1 MNSLIRKITLI
12 MLIAFSLSIV
22 GCLSGGNTGVK
33 NPEKPPVE
41 DPKDPPKEETKLPA
55 YDPNGN
61 KKPVITYFGTEDLDE
76 PVAEAGQVI
85 TFNATAIDPE
95 GKDVK
100 ITVKAVEKNGQKV
113 LADNKWTVPSA
124 AGIYQIIA
132 TANDGQVN
140 SEPETISIKVLAK
153 EGGVQI
159 ANLTA
164 EKEGSKAAMSRAI
177 TSATS
182 TIGNDKILLETGES
196 ATIRLSYVTNA
207 ITSVAYDFSVADNTG
222 NIVAL
227 SSTPSGAAITNVYRY
242 TAGTTA
248 PTGNTITITFNIV
261 NNSDPMDYATA
272 SVTFLVNT
280 PPVISKVE
288 FTGLSTTSI
297 APNETKT
304 IKVYA
309 NDADPS
315 PVLTYYYSMYEGTG
329 NILQASNTTGEV
341 EYKAGATVGNDKIL
355 VVVTDEKGSSAN
367 YLFTTVIVEP
377 MYIALAD
384 DTAADY
390 AAATDDTRVVEAAY
404 DITTHTDGV
413 TTTQI
418 QRAMRTNDTAL
429 PLFYT
434 GFEAFLDNAPTGT
447 PVYEWTNTANGKTIG
462 GSFSA
467 QVAAPDF
474 YAMYPGAHTI
484 GVKAT
489 VGTMAV
495 STSDTLYINEPT
507 IIENISFVDS
517 DGNPVSLWNGTDANI
532 PQVSTGQSMTLT
544 VRVSDADNTR
554 LNPDET
560 MNTNLGANNGLFRDE
575 AGKFIVKVL
584 DAATWTAMANSTT
597 QARINGG
604 TGYTNTN
611 TIKTTMSD
619 IAVEIMPEASTGNK
633 YILIRAADGMD
644 NTADGTDYTI
654 TSTPAGLVALPDVNG
669 IAKAF
674 DNANTMAKDASTYG
688 AIRIGYNPYKTNKTG
703 AFYLVST
710 TAGGDGIG
718 QWKVYDETAGAFI
731 KATATN
737 TDIVINEA
745 DVNHDGSLDSADAL
759 AAPYDWLLV
768 DMSAPGDTFVDDE
781 VAGDKIYFKTHCTQ
795 VVAAVQVV
803 NGPRITTVE
812 MNKYVTI
819 GNKTTMTVYGNYDGK
834 PATVS
839 VRIKDDDGTKGT
851 IEEAADND
859 GDSVKKEVWTYTAP
873 STKTVNYLNFII
885 TIQDDSDADKKVTRD
900 DVRVYL
906 NQNPKIGA
914 VNATSSV
921 DTTNGVWAKKGAR
934 NISLSATV
942 TDPDTDMI
950 DEFGYIWSMQGTNV
964 GSLNFQYTSSAIW
977 DPYNGATALTATGG
991 PYSNGHYQIQV
1002 QVYDKDSAG
1011 VGKTGVDARTIDIG
1025 INEDPD
1031 VGVNAAGTAIDGV
1044 VIAAANPF
1052 NTPVDNYSTT
1062 EGTEWLTN
1070 PTDDTTAG
1078 NGLGTTTVNFNVATG
1093 EYPGVKVKALLNGVT
1108 DEPDDRTSLNTMYY
1122 MTVGTK
1128 DGLALTTENFE
1139 YFSHTDATFGTTTKG
1154 LRWTPSVDLRKNGGT
1169 YWLHARVT
1177 DDKNGVAKG
1186 ITDYTE
1192 KVLVTKDTLIADPAP
1207 GVVNVK
1213 VKVNEAAA
1221 WVDFGTSI
1229 DYDGAGTGIAAPQNY
1244 KAGTRFKFTLP
1255 IDGTVLARD
1264 TDKVY
1269 VNIDGIIDGVFT
1281 NTAASAVFIE
1291 LAKNDQ
1297 GTPSPIDDTF
1307 EGEYIVPKRDIDTN
1321 AAGNIVGLSKI
1332 RAVDLVGNVS
1342 AEAVAGTGTAVAA
1355 LTAVNTLDM
1364 DYNPIVIGNITD
1376 QGTTVT
1382 NVLNNNGTTATGNAL
1397 NGNTGLQVEAT
1408 RVQASVLRIGSRVA
1422 IDLALADE
1430 FAASDAAAASATR
1443 KAAILDFST
1452 LNPKAA
1458 DGTDYA
1464 AIATNA
1470 LRTVNGV
1477 QNQLV
1482 LNTAIALLGRYVSPA
1497 DATALVL
1504 GENSSVSTWGATADT
1519 SYMIKARATDDAIYP
1534 TVAAEWPVDTALGNT
1549 DMKDKNLLDIV
1560 TAVGGQKGIDLKR
1573 PTVKKIDIYSYDK
1586 NALEGQIGYAPIG
1599 DRSAGTD
1606 AARFAL
1612 IDYTLA
1618 GPTAT
1623 TVALAKDIIDDGNI
1637 TTAEI
1642 VRIQFDEPLFVG
1654 QDIAADDSDGLIG
1667 STVNDYSLK
1676 VYQYRAN
1683 GIDTDDVSIGA
1694 LKYDDAAIVATLT
1707 TVDTVPLLTMRNY
1720 AYTTSGTGTTATS
1733 TVYVLLQ
1740 SKQLTGTLTTAGT
1753 AVVAGTGT
1761 AFLSELAVGD
1771 IVEITGALGT
1781 VTNICKVLTVDSDT
1795 QFTATAVVA
1804 ANGAA
1809 RTAAK
1814 SIVHIPAGNHFE
1826 VVFADYKLDTTLDF
1840 SAGAAAANTSDRFK
1854 ILCDQHG
1861 NAINASQN
1869 NYTKENGVLS
1879 W

>member
-113 LADNKWTVPSA
+113 LTDNKWTVPSA

-164 EKEGSKAAMSRAI
+164 AKEGSKAAMSRAI

-182 TIGNDKILLETGES
+182 TIGNDKVLLETGES
-196 ATIRLSYVTNA
+196 ATITLSYVTNA

-227 SSTPSGAAITNVYRY
+227 SSTPSDATITNVYRY
-242 TAGTTA
+242 TAGTIA

-329 NILQASNTTGEV
+329 NILQASNITGEV

-355 VVVTDEKGSSAN
+355 VVVTDEKGSSTN

-384 DTAADY
+384 DVAADY
-390 AAATDDTRVVEAAY
+390 DAATDDTRVVEALY

-418 QRAMRTNDTAL
+418 QRMMRTNYNTETG
-429 PLFYT
+429 FT
-434 GFEAFLDNAPTGT
+434 GGFEAFLDNAPTGT
-447 PVYEWTNTANGKTIG
+447 PVYVWTNTANGKTIG
-462 GSFSA
+462 GSFSDTTA
-467 QVAAPDF
+467 VPNF

-495 STSDTLYINEPT
+495 STSDTVYVNEPT
-507 IIENISFVDS
+507 IIEKISFVDS
-517 DGNPVSLWNGTDANI
+517 DGNPVSLWDGTDTNI

-554 LNPDET
+554 LNPDAT
-560 MNTNLGANNGLFRDE
+560 MYTNLGANNGLFRDE
-575 AGKFIVKVL
+575 AGKFIVKIL

-611 TIKTTMSD
+611 TLQTTMSD

-710 TAGGDGIG
+710 TAGGDEIG

-745 DVNHDGSLDSADAL
+745 DANHDGVLNVTDAL
-759 AAPYDWLLV
+759 PAPYDWLLV
-768 DMSAPGDTFVDDE
+768 DMGAVGDTFVDDE

-851 IEEAADND
+851 IEEATGATADSD

-906 NQNPKIGA
+906 NQNPKIGT

-1031 VGVNAAGTAIDGV
+1031 VGVNALGAAIDGV

-1052 NTPVDNYSTT
+1052 AVAVDNYSTT

-1070 PTDDTTAG
+1070 PTDDAAIG
-1078 NGLGTTTVNFNVATG
+1078 NGLGTTTVNFNVASG

-1122 MTVGTK
+1122 MTVSTK

-1154 LRWTPSVDLRKNGGT
+1154 LRWSPSVDLRKNGGT

-1192 KVLVTKDTLIADPAP
+1192 KVVVTKDILIQNPAP
-1207 GVVNVK
+1207 TLPNVQ
-1213 VKVNEAAA
+1213 VKVNEASIWANYAA
-1221 WVDFGTSI
+1221 G
-1229 DYDGAGTGIAAPQNY
+1229 QNY
-1244 KAGTRFKFTLP
+1244 KAGSRFKFSLP
-1255 IDGTVLARD
+1255 INGTILPRD
-1264 TDKVY
+1264 ADKVY
-1269 VNIDGIIDGVFT
+1269 VNIDGLIDGAYGG
-1281 NTAASAVFIE
+1281 AAANAVFIE

-1307 EGEYIVPKRDIDTN
+1307 EGEYITPINTAVDTN
-1321 AAGNIVGLSKI
+1321 HAGAQRGLSEF

-1342 AEAVAGTGTAVAA
+1342 TDTAAGIGTTVAA
-1355 LTAVNTLDM
+1355 FNGVATQDM
-1364 DYNPIVIGNITD
+1364 DYDPPV
-1376 QGTTVT
+1376 
-1382 NVLNNNGTTATGNAL
+1382 NGTLTNTTTLNVVNSGAATANAL
-1397 NGNTGLQVEAT
+1397 NGDTGLQVVAGIG
-1408 RVQASVLRIGSRVA
+1408 QAGVARIGSRVA
-1422 IDLALADE
+1422 LSLGVTDGAGGDT
-1430 FAASDAAAASATR
+1430 DAAGTRSAT
-1443 KAAILDFST
+1443 ILDFSSF
-1452 LNPKAA
+1452 NPKAA
-1458 DGTDYA
+1458 DGADYDNGGNEKLVT
-1464 AIATNA
+1464 I
-1470 LRTVNGV
+1470 NGV
-1477 QNQLV
+1477 QNQL
-1482 LNTAIALLGRYVSPA
+1482 LLDSAGANTAIYAAQA
-1497 DATALVL
+1497 DATTLVL
-1504 GENSSVSTWGATADT
+1504 GENNSISTWGATA
-1519 SYMIKARATDDAIYP
+1519 SYKIKAKSTDDAVLPI
-1534 TVAAEWPVDTALGNT
+1534 VAGTWPADTALGNT
-1549 DMKDKNLLDIV
+1549 DTDDIEFITYASV
-1560 TAVGGQKGIDLKR
+1560 AGNVGIDLKR

-1599 DRSAGTD
+1599 DRTLATD
-1606 AARFAL
+1606 LAEFAL

-1654 QDIAADDSDGLIG
+1654 QDIAADDNDGLIG

-1707 TVDTVPLLTMRNY
+1707 AVDTVPLLTMRNY

-1771 IVEITGALGT
+1771 IVEITGAFGT

>member
-1 MNSLIRKITLI
+1 

-33 NPEKPPVE
+33 NQEPPVVV
-41 DPKDPPKEETKLPA
+41 DPGDKPEPKPDPLPA

-61 KKPVITYFGTEDLDE
+61 KKPVITYFGTDDLDE

-85 TFNATAIDPE
+85 TFKATAVDPE
-95 GKDVK
+95 GKDTK
-100 ITVKAVEKNGQKV
+100 ITVKAVEKDGQKV

-153 EGGVQI
+153 EGGVQV

-164 EKEGSKAAMSRAI
+164 AKESNAAMSRAI

-182 TIGNDKILLETGES
+182 TIGNDKVLLETGES
-196 ATIRLSYVTNA
+196 ATITLSYVTNA

-227 SSTPSGAAITNVYRY
+227 SSTPSGATITNVYRY

-261 NNSDPMDYATA
+261 NNSDPTDYATA

-280 PPVISKVE
+280 PPAISKVE

-304 IKVYA
+304 IKVFA
-309 NDADPS
+309 TDADPS

-355 VVVTDEKGSSAN
+355 VVVTDEKGSSTN

-384 DTAADY
+384 DVAADY
-390 AAATDDTRVVEAAY
+390 DAATDDTRVVEALY

-418 QRAMRTNDTAL
+418 QRMMRTNYNTETG
-429 PLFYT
+429 FT
-434 GFEAFLDNAPTGT
+434 GGFEAFLDNAPTGT
-447 PVYEWTNTANGKTIG
+447 PVYVWTNTANGKTIG
-462 GSFSA
+462 GSFSDTTA
-467 QVAAPDF
+467 VPNF

-495 STSDTLYINEPT
+495 STSDTVYVNEPT
-507 IIENISFVDS
+507 IIEKISFVDS
-517 DGNPVSLWNGTDANI
+517 DGNPVSLWDGTDTNI

-554 LNPDET
+554 LNPDAT
-560 MNTNLGANNGLFRDE
+560 MYTNLGANNGLFRDE
-575 AGKFIVKVL
+575 AGKFIVKIL

-611 TIKTTMSD
+611 TLQTTMSD

-674 DNANTMAKDASTYG
+674 DNANTMVKDANTYG

-710 TAGGDGIG
+710 TAGADGAG

-1031 VGVNAAGTAIDGV
+1031 VGIDAAGAAMDGIQIESANVTNAA
-1044 VIAAANPF
+1044 
-1052 NTPVDNYSTT
+1052 VDNYSTT
-1062 EGTEWLTN
+1062 DGTEWAG
-1070 PTDDTTAG
+1070 TTTYAAG
-1078 NGLGTTTVNFNVATG
+1078 GASNVSDNKTVGNALGTTTIDFNDADG
-1093 EYPGVKVKALLNGVT
+1093 QYPGIKIKAVLDGVT

-1139 YFSHTDATFGTTTKG
+1139 YFSTTDATYGTTTKG
-1154 LRWTPSVDLRKNGGT
+1154 LRWTPSIDLRKNGGT

-1192 KVLVTKDTLIADPAP
+1192 KVVVTKDVLIAAPAP
-1207 GVVNVK
+1207 ILTDVQ
-1213 VKVNEAAA
+1213 VKVNEASLYTAYAA
-1221 WVDFGTSI
+1221 G
-1229 DYDGAGTGIAAPQNY
+1229 QNY
-1244 KAGTRFKFTLP
+1244 KAGSRFKFSIP
-1255 IDGTVLARD
+1255 IDGTKLPRD

-1269 VNIDGIIDGVFT
+1269 VNIDGLINGAYVGD
-1281 NTAASAVFIE
+1281 AANAVFVE

-1297 GTPSPIDDTF
+1297 GTDSPIDDTF
-1307 EGEYIVPKRDIDTN
+1307 EGEYITPVDTAIDTN
-1321 AAGNIVGLSKI
+1321 HVGGQRGLSEFRI
-1332 RAVDLVGNVS
+1332 VDLVGNVS
-1342 AEAVAGTGTAVAA
+1342 TDTAAGIGTTVAAFNAVATQ
-1355 LTAVNTLDM
+1355 DM
-1364 DYNPIVIGNITD
+1364 DYDPPVNGNLTN
-1376 QGTTVT
+1376 TTVL
-1382 NVLNNNGTTATGNAL
+1382 NVVNSGAATANAL
-1397 NGNTGLQVEAT
+1397 NGDTGLQVEAT
-1408 RVQASVLRIGSRVA
+1408 IPQAGVARIGSRVG
-1422 IDLALADE
+1422 LSLGV
-1430 FAASDAAAASATR
+1430 SDGAGGDTDGNGTRSAT
-1443 KAAILDFST
+1443 ILDFSVF
-1452 LNPKAA
+1452 NPKAA
-1458 DGTDYA
+1458 DGADYD
-1464 AIATNA
+1464 NGGNEK
-1470 LRTVNGV
+1470 LVTVNGV
-1477 QNQLV
+1477 QNQL
-1482 LNTAIALLGRYVSPA
+1482 LLDSAGANTAIYATQA
-1497 DATALVL
+1497 DATTLVL
-1504 GENSSVSTWGATADT
+1504 GENNSISTWGATA
-1519 SYMIKARATDDAIYP
+1519 SYKIKAKSTDDAIAAI
-1534 TVAAEWPVDTALGNT
+1534 VAGNWPADTALGNT
-1549 DMKDKNLLDIV
+1549 DTDDIEFI
-1560 TAVGGQKGIDLKR
+1560 TYAAVALNIGIDLKR

-1586 NALEGQIGYAPIG
+1586 NALVGQIGYAPIG
-1599 DRSAGTD
+1599 DRALATD
-1606 AARFAL
+1606 LANFGL

-1623 TVALAKDIIDDGNI
+1623 TVALAKDIIDDGNT

-1642 VRIQFDEPLFVG
+1642 VRIQFDEPLFVA
-1654 QDIAADDSDGLIG
+1654 QDIAVQDNDGFIG

-1707 TVDTVPLLTMRNY
+1707 GVDTLPLLTMRNY

-1761 AFLSELAVGD
+1761 AFLSELAAGD
-1771 IVEITGALGT
+1771 IVEITGAAGT
-1781 VTNICKVLTVDSDT
+1781 TSYICKVLTVDSDI

-1840 SAGAAAANTSDRFK
+1840 SAAALPANTSDRFK